1 MKANHTALATAQ
13 GVAEA
18 AQQAIKK
25 QDKAIEDKKVE
36 IKDKEDAITVALK
49 THVDNYGEKPLA
61 NDDRYDDEITKANKA
76 GDTDAVADWNKKKT
90 DFEAIKKLDGE
101 LKKLQG
107 NDEKGKEGLRQLI
120 LGKNDLV
127 TDKDIAVAAAND
139 AEKTYNASE
148 KNGFRQRWICRIQKT
163 SWTKKRT
170 F

>member
-36 IKDKEDAITVALK
+36 IKDKEDAITAALK
-49 THVDNYGEKPLA
+49 THVDNYGEKPL
-61 NDDRYDDEITKANKA
+61 
-76 GDTDAVADWNKKKT
+76 
-90 DFEAIKKLDGE
+90 
-101 LKKLQG
+101 
-107 NDEKGKEGLRQLI
+107 
-120 LGKNDLV
+120 
-127 TDKDIAVAAAND
+127 AND